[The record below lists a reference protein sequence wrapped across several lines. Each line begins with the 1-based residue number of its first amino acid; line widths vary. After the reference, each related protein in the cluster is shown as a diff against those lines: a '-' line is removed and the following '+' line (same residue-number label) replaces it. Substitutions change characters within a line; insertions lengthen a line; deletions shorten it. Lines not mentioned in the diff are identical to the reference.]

1 MSDARPQFNAVD
13 ARVRGKFRILP
24 SPDDLPKISLGGEQK
39 PVGYDELASSKLP
52 EAVVNFLI
60 GMSDQLNYIA
70 ALLEKNSLDEE
81 FPHALD
87 GCRISGSGLAFYAE
101 QPLEPEAYLEVL
113 LTLNALPLKM
123 AGAIGKIVKKDKTP
137 QGNKYFLQFTR
148 ISEPALDAIVH
159 FVFQEQRKSIREHHW
174 A

>member
-1 MSDARPQFNAVD
+1 MSDTRPQFSDVD

-39 PVGYDELASSKLP
+39 PVGYDELANSKLP

-81 FPHALD
+81 FPHSLD
-87 GCRISGSGLAFYAE
+87 GYRISGSGLAFYAE
-101 QPLEPEAYLEVL
+101 QDLEPGAYLEVL

-123 AGAIGKIVKKDKTP
+123 AGAIGKITKKDSAP
-137 QGNKYFLQFTR
+137 QGNNYFLQFTR

-174 A
+174 T